1 MKLNLSKEWFAR
13 AGASEDSLS
22 VTAGV
27 PGLDSLREETYQHQQ
42 LMARSEMVPHPFAK
56 LINLQRRA
64 QQLSMEALAE
74 QADIDL
80 MELYS
85 IEHEAEFRPERRTVS
100 RLAETLK
107 LPQDKLFQLS
117 GLTVTTNSRFREEA
131 VRFAARSEPVV
142 RLSPKETEALSDF
155 VKYLSQG

>member
-1 MKLNLSKEWFAR
+1 MKLNLSKEWYET
-13 AGASEDSLS
+13 AGSSEDGLN

-27 PGLDSLREETYQHQQ
+27 RNLDPLITETSQYKQA
-42 LMARSEMVPHPFAK
+42 MAQKESAPLPFAK

-64 QQLSMEALAE
+64 HKLSMEALAE

-80 MELYS
+80 VELYS
-85 IEHEAEFRPERRTVS
+85 IEHEGEFHPEPRTVF

-117 GLTVTTNSRFREEA
+117 GLTVAANSRFREEA
-131 VRFAARSEPVV
+131 IRFAARSEPVDS
-142 RLSPKETEALSDF
+142 LSQEEHEALCEF
-155 VKYLSQG
+155 VKYLSED